1 MKLLQTYVLNY
12 ILVILLT
19 FAATWYFISDG
30 KNKLVHASE
39 KSIES
44 VVTITSFNNPINSR
58 TNNGI
63 GSGVIFSEDGYI
75 VTNLH
80 ILSGKDIN
88 VRLNNGKNY

>member
-1 MKLLQTYVLNY
+1 MKLLQTYILNY

-44 VVTITSFNNPINSR
+44 VVTITSINNPINSR
-58 TNNGI
+58 T
-63 GSGVIFSEDGYI
+63 
-75 VTNLH
+75 
-80 ILSGKDIN
+80 KDITD
-88 VRLNNGKNY
+88 KK